1 MLYMT
6 KKYRD
11 TLTDEQFQFL
21 LDLHKN
27 APEYIDSFYCDAADE
42 DGYMNMMAKSY
53 LDNCL
58 REENFIRKQSGLDA
72 LTIAEYFAE
81 CESRGVECA
90 AELKQFLY
98 SDCGV
103 ITCDMVDMK

>member
-11 TLTDEQFQFL
+11 TLTDDQFAFL
-21 LDLHKN
+21 LDLHRS
-27 APEYIDSFYCDAADE
+27 APDYIDSFYCDLEDE
-42 DGYMNMMAKSY
+42 DGYMNMMSKCY

-58 REENFIRKQSGLDA
+58 RRENENRRKAGLSDWN
-72 LTIAEYFAE
+72 ISEYFAE
-81 CESRGVECA
+81 CERHGVQVA
-90 AELKQFLY
+90 SELKRFLN

-103 ITCDMVDMK
+103 ITCDLATMM